1 MKKSTLIILSAF
13 LACWVLITCFAGLGD
28 SPVRLWDES
37 RQAMNTLEMLR
48 SGNWAYTTFLGQ
60 ADFFNTKPPLL
71 IWLQTAS
78 AGLFGMNT
86 WALRLPSALAVMGA
100 CLLLWFH
107 LRAKPW
113 QAMASIGALIASA
126 YCGYHTGRTGDY
138 DALLAF
144 FLLLSLLA
152 AVQWAEDE
160 NLRAAWIL
168 PAATALAFFTKS
180 VAGLLF
186 VPGIGL
192 FLLLEGKLIHLIRR
206 RAFWF
211 SLLLST
217 GCVAG
222 WYFLHER
229 LSPGYL
235 QAVWNNE
242 FAGRIAASA
251 EAHTGPWWFYA
262 AHIYEKGFLLWLP
275 AIFGLL
281 LQYRRSA
288 LARAALL
295 CGIVFMVLI
304 SLSATKIEWYANP
317 VYLILAL
324 GYGMLCQT
332 FVQKWKAGAGW
343 VCIAASGVVW
353 WLQVWPEIRTAPG
366 TLRPGPE
373 DELSLFL
380 QSDSAM
386 RKLNEGWAIV
396 QGDYSPLLL
405 FYNEQL
411 FDRSGE
417 RFPLRYADQVKP
429 GERVLVWH
437 EAHLN
442 RIRSQHRDSLLG
454 KADHLHWLEIG
465 PAHDSIP

>member
-1 MKKSTLIILSAF
+1 MKKSLEYGLTSLL
-13 LACWVLITCFAGLGD
+13 LAWVLITCFAGLGD
-28 SPVRLWDES
+28 PPVRLWDES

-60 ADFFNTKPPLL
+60 PDFFNTKPPLL

-78 AGLFGMNT
+78 ASLFGMNT
-86 WALRLPSALAVMGA
+86 WSLRLPSAIAVLGA

-113 QAMASIGALIASA
+113 QAAATVAALLASA

-152 AVQWAEDE
+152 AVQWAKEE
-160 NLRAAWIL
+160 RLRSVWLL

-180 VAGLLF
+180 IAGLLF

-206 RAFWF
+206 RTFWF

-217 GCVAG
+217 AGVAG
-222 WYFLHER
+222 WYLLHEE

-251 EAHTGPWWFYA
+251 EAHTGPWWFYTA
-262 AHIYEKGFLLWLP
+262 YIHETGFLPWLP
-275 AIFGLL
+275 AVIGLL
-281 LQYRRSA
+281 VHYRSDM
-288 LARAALL
+288 LARAASL
-295 CGIVFMVLI
+295 CGFIFMVLI

-317 VYLILAL
+317 VYPILAL

-332 FVQKWKAGAGW
+332 FVQKWQAPAGLI
-343 VCIAASGVVW
+343 CIAALGVVW
-353 WLQVWPEIRTAPG
+353 WLRIWPDIRTAPG
-366 TLRPGPE
+366 TVQPGPE

-380 QSDSAM
+380 QSDSVN

-411 FDRSGE
+411 FDRSGK

-442 RIRSQHRDSLLG
+442 RIRSQHRDSLIG

>member
-1 MKKSTLIILSAF
+1 MKKQWQAALSAL
-13 LACWVLITCFAGLGD
+13 LAAWVLFTCFAGLGE

-60 ADFFNTKPPLL
+60 PDFFNTKPPLL
-71 IWLQTAS
+71 IWLQSAS
-78 AGLFGMNT
+78 AALFGMNE
-86 WALRLPSALAVMGA
+86 WALRFPSALAVVAA
-100 CLLLWFH
+100 CFLLWQRWH
-107 LRAKPW
+107 KEPV
-113 QAMASIGALIASA
+113 QAFAGIGALLSSA

-186 VPGIGL
+186 LPGIGI
-192 FLLLEGKLIHLIRR
+192 LLLYEKKLWPLLKQK
-206 RAFWF
+206 AFWL
-211 SLLLST
+211 SALLSVFL
-217 GCVAG
+217 VAA
-222 WYFLHER
+222 WYLLHEK
-229 LSPGYL
+229 LTPGYL

-262 AHIYEKGFLLWLP
+262 AYFHEHGFLLWLP
-275 AIFGLL
+275 ALAGLAL
-281 LQYRRSA
+281 HFRSSV
-288 LARAALL
+288 LARAAAI
-295 CGIVFMVLI
+295 CGLVFLVLI
-304 SLSATKIEWYANP
+304 SISATKIEWYGNP
-317 VYLILAL
+317 AYLVLAI
-324 GYGMLCQT
+324 GYGYLG
-332 FVQKWKAGAGW
+332 KSAGTKLHGIPA
-343 VCIAASGVVW
+343 VLLIAASVVVW
-353 WLQVWPEIRTAPG
+353 YLQVWPDIRTAPG
-366 TLRPGPE
+366 TVQPGPE

-380 QSDSAM
+380 KSDSAVQ
-386 RKLNEGWAIV
+386 RKEQGWAIV

-405 FYNEQL
+405 YYNQQL
-411 FDRSGE
+411 QAHTGKS
-417 RFPLRYADQVKP
+417 FPLRYADEVKT
-429 GERVLVWH
+429 GDRVLVWH
-437 EAHLN
+437 EVHLN
-442 RIRSQHRDSLLG
+442 RIRQQFKDRLVG

-465 PAHDSIP
+465 QAHDSIP